1 MKTNILMHL
10 IRMAAVS
17 ACTLLPGMACSYSA
31 TSPAV
36 GAGGGYATVQV
47 YTQPGCAWQ
56 VTGSHQY
63 MSFVSANQGRGNGAV
78 TLYLQPNS
86 GTARTLRL
94 SGVVYVTPTL
104 GGRSSS
110 PSGWITVFQ
119 SNVTEYGRR

>member
-1 MKTNILMHL
+1 MKTNLLMHL
-10 IRMAAVS
+10 IRMAALS

-36 GAGGGYATVQV
+36 GAGGGYATIQV

-63 MSFVSANQGRGNGAV
+63 MSFVSANQGRGSGAV
-78 TLYLQPNS
+78 RISLQPNY
-86 GTARTLRL
+86 GTTRTLRL
-94 SGVVYVTPTL
+94 NGVVYVPPTL
-104 GGRSSS
+104 GGRSGS
-110 PSGWITVFQ
+110 PGGWITAFQ